1 MELEQIRNDFLSI
14 VDLEEFEL
22 DKDTK
27 IQLLKAVINNFFD
40 YLAKK

>member
-14 VDLEEFEL
+14 VELEEFEL
-22 DKDTK
+22 DKDTRT
-27 IQLLKAVINNFFD
+27 QLLRAIINNFFD